1 MDLAGSERVAKT
13 GATAEQLKVIH
24 LILLPIMSLSA
35 SIKLY
40 DNQWLFFVINNY
52 CAVIQLALVNSLV
65 NSLDNYQPLSVYLS
79 VLYHIKGEKKNF
91 FEVKKKIWFQICP
104 TGYQKNCK
112 IYRTYFDLKSD
123 RKLCPSTSLCRPWG
137 TSSQPWVV
145 TSSSSP
151 TVTTSWPCSC
161 RTHLEGMLRPSCLS
175 TSRRQT
181 TTKTRPSSRS
191 CKSDPDKG

>member
-24 LILLPIMSLSA
+24 LILLPITSLSA

-91 FEVKKKIWFQICP
+91 FEVKKK
-104 TGYQKNCK
+104 
-112 IYRTYFDLKSD
+112 KSD
-123 RKLCPSTSLCRPWG
+123 FKFVQQVTKKIVRFIEHILIWNLTGSYVHQQVSVCPWG
-137 TSSQPWVV
+137 RHL
-145 TSSSSP
+145 SP
-151 TVTTSWPCSC
+151 
-161 RTHLEGMLRPSCLS
+161 E
-175 TSRRQT
+175 
-181 TTKTRPSSRS
+181 
-191 CKSDPDKG
+191 

>member
-24 LILLPIMSLSA
+24 LILLPITSLSA

-91 FEVKKKIWFQICP
+91 FEVKKK
-104 TGYQKNCK
+104 
-112 IYRTYFDLKSD
+112 KSD
-123 RKLCPSTSLCRPWG
+123 FKFVQQVTKKIIRFIEHILIWNLTGSYVHQQVSVCPWG
-137 TSSQPWVV
+137 
-145 TSSSSP
+145 
-151 TVTTSWPCSC
+151 
-161 RTHLEGMLRPSCLS
+161 RHLGPE
-175 TSRRQT
+175 
-181 TTKTRPSSRS
+181 
-191 CKSDPDKG
+191 

>member
-24 LILLPIMSLSA
+24 LILLPITSLSA

-79 VLYHIKGEKKNF
+79 VLYHIKGEKKKILWS
-91 FEVKKKIWFQICP
+91 KKKNSDFRFVQQVTKKIVRFIEHILIWNL
-104 TGYQKNCK
+104 TGSYVHQQVSVC
-112 IYRTYFDLKSD
+112 
-123 RKLCPSTSLCRPWG
+123 PWG
-137 TSSQPWVV
+137 RHL
-145 TSSSSP
+145 SP
-151 TVTTSWPCSC
+151 
-161 RTHLEGMLRPSCLS
+161 E
-175 TSRRQT
+175 
-181 TTKTRPSSRS
+181 
-191 CKSDPDKG
+191 

>member
-24 LILLPIMSLSA
+24 LILLPITSLSA

-79 VLYHIKGEKKNF
+79 VLYHIKGEKKKF
-91 FEVKKKIWFQICP
+91 LWSKKK
-104 TGYQKNCK
+104 
-112 IYRTYFDLKSD
+112 KSD
-123 RKLCPSTSLCRPWG
+123 FKFVQQVTKKIVRFIEHILIWNLTGSYVHQQVSVCPWG
-137 TSSQPWVV
+137 RHL
-145 TSSSSP
+145 SP
-151 TVTTSWPCSC
+151 
-161 RTHLEGMLRPSCLS
+161 E
-175 TSRRQT
+175 
-181 TTKTRPSSRS
+181 
-191 CKSDPDKG
+191 

>member
-24 LILLPIMSLSA
+24 LILLPITSLSA

-104 TGYQKNCK
+104 TGYKK
-112 IYRTYFDLKSD
+112 IVRFIEHILIWNLTGSYVHQQVSV
-123 RKLCPSTSLCRPWG
+123 CPWG
-137 TSSQPWVV
+137 RHL
-145 TSSSSP
+145 SP
-151 TVTTSWPCSC
+151 
-161 RTHLEGMLRPSCLS
+161 E
-175 TSRRQT
+175 
-181 TTKTRPSSRS
+181 
-191 CKSDPDKG
+191 